1 MWKTVLVLLMTALA
15 IVFAWRALEPPIA
28 KIRVGSAFESLSVA
42 RAPLTPPLMYAG
54 IRG

>member
-15 IVFAWRALEPPIA
+15 IVFAWRALEPPVATIGLGA
-28 KIRVGSAFESLSVA
+28 AFESLSIA